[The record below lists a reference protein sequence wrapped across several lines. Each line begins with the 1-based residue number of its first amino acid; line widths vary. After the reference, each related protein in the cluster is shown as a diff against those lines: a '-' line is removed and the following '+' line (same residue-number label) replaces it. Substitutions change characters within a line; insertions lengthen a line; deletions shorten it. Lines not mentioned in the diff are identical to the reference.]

1 MWHIEQ
7 PNASLRARNLQC
19 EIELTSPQN
28 GLQNTFAYQEVLA
41 ANQFI
46 QLNLGLN
53 KETVTE
59 AYQRGND
66 LIALYSSQQQRK
78 ATPQLYWRSLEQ
90 ENAAGI
96 ETIISLQTDLLASRC
111 PIHSVT
117 KLNDT
122 LAAQALTSTQKWVDV
137 EEAKE
142 VRAILVQLSPAL
154 TYLEI
159 VHPTDPMDTKIQR
172 DGASLSWEHIVLDLR
187 LEKGVIRRA
196 RLQSW
201 WIQNDSEQSLANRL
215 VDSFV
220 ASAPPLTT

>member
-1 MWHIEQ
+1 M
-7 PNASLRARNLQC
+7 
-19 EIELTSPQN
+19 
-28 GLQNTFAYQEVLA
+28 
-41 ANQFI
+41 
-46 QLNLGLN
+46 NLGLN
-53 KETVTE
+53 KETITE
-59 AYQRGND
+59 AYPRGND
-66 LIALYSSQQQRK
+66 LIALYSSQHQRE

-215 VDSFV
+215 VDSFI

>member
-1 MWHIEQ
+1 MWQIEQ
-7 PNASLRARNLQC
+7 SNASLRASNLQC

-28 GLQNTFAYQEVLA
+28 GLQNTLAYQEGLA
-41 ANQFI
+41 TNQFI
-46 QLNLGLN
+46 QLNLGLD

-66 LIALYSSQQQRK
+66 LIALYSSQHQRE
-78 ATPQLYWRSLEQ
+78 ATPHLYWRSLEQ
-90 ENAAGI
+90 ENAVGI

-117 KLNDT
+117 KLNNT
-122 LAAQALTSTQKWVDV
+122 LDAQALTSNQKWVDV
-137 EEAKE
+137 KEAKE
-142 VRAILVQLSPAL
+142 FRAILVQLSPAL

-159 VHPTDPMDTKIQR
+159 VHPTDRMDTNMQR
-172 DGASLSWEHIVLDLR
+172 DDTSIRWEHVVLDLQ

-201 WIQNDSEQSLANRL
+201 WIQNDSEQALANKL
-215 VDSFV
+215 VASFI